1 MQIIN
6 LYKNKKIKKI
16 CCLLFLFFFFFFFFE
31 SGLANWAKSVKIS
44 SMYPPQKNLIG
55 LEAQNKTF
63 QSYSPH
69 DNMYFSS
76 YMTACIKRPNRKPKM
91 G

>member
-6 LYKNKKIKKI
+6 LYKKKK
-16 CCLLFLFFFFFFFFE
+16 LLPFISFFFSFFCV
-31 SGLANWAKSVKIS
+31 SGLANWAKSVKTS
-44 SMYPPQKNLIG
+44 SIYPPRRNLIG

-63 QSYSPH
+63 QSYSAH

>member
-6 LYKNKKIKKI
+6 LYKKKKKSLPFI
-16 CCLLFLFFFFFFFFE
+16 SFFFLFFFE
-31 SGLANWAKSVKIS
+31 SGLANWAKSVKTS
-44 SMYPPQKNLIG
+44 SIYPPRRNLIG